1 VSSSPSSPSPGRRTT
16 GPGAVAALMGIMGGL
31 CLLATFSARYDQAGV
46 AKIVAL
52 AGVSAF
58 FVAATIG
65 IGLSR
70 RWGAVFG
77 VGASLVLLI
86 AMTAMEGQRLFGI
99 VIFGG
104 LLLLMRTVWP
114 RLR

>member
-1 VSSSPSSPSPGRRTT
+1 MSSSPSSQPSDRRTT

-31 CLLATFSARYDQAGV
+31 CLLATFSARYDQAGI
-46 AKIVAL
+46 AKIAAL
-52 AGVSAF
+52 AGVSAA

-70 RWGAVFG
+70 RWGAVSG
-77 VGASLVLLI
+77 VCASLVVLVAWI
-86 AMTAMEGQRLFGI
+86 AAEGLQLFGI

-104 LLLLMRTVWP
+104 LLLLMRAVWP